1 MGERPDEIKQQIYET
16 RENLND
22 NFNELQE
29 KVKSVFDW
37 RTQFD
42 ERPMT
47 LLAVAFGGGLLAST
61 LISSDRSRYRRSHR
75 DKQDPGDSAGQRR
88 FTEQAAVAHSSRA
101 DGNARNS
108 DGYNALKGALMTVV
122 ATRLGGVVGDIL
134 SGYRDEL
141 RTVRQNRHSA

>member
-37 RTQFD
+37 RIQFD

-61 LISSDRSRYRRSHR
+61 LISSDRSRHRRGHR
-75 DKQDPGDSAGQRR
+75 DKQDRGDSAGQRR
-88 FTEQAAVAHSSRA
+88 FIEQDTVAHSSRA
-101 DGNARNS
+101 DGNPRSS
-108 DGYNALKGALMTVV
+108 DGYDALKGALMTVV

-141 RTVRQNRHSA
+141 RRVRQNRRSA